1 MEIEKFVFPLCTA
14 VECVH
19 PRGIEK
25 RKSVRPSKK
34 LKPQGR
40 FMFCTPRALLHL
52 KLM

>member
-1 MEIEKFVFPLCTA
+1 MEIEKLLFPLCTA